1 MKRQATWNK
10 LKEQMSKKSNLSI
23 DSIRNPSDVEA
34 KNKHEVLKF
43 RVEGEKR
50 PKTIETELM
59 SVTTSKYSNSSSI
72 LLLSDWKSAY
82 EYRSEDYLNKDNKE
96 YIPLLDRF
104 LVSGITVNNTVYLKR
119 DDCSVKEEVVD
130 QSTILYSFPNVD
142 VPFACDSIIIYGPD
156 VINGYQDD
164 DFFLGMI
171 TNVHN
176 KNGTMYTWFHNG
188 NPIRGEYFLSL
199 LIVD

>member
-1 MKRQATWNK
+1 MKQQATWNK
-10 LKEQMSKKSNLSI
+10 LKEQMSKKSNLLN

-43 RVEGEKR
+43 SVEGEKR
-50 PKTIETELM
+50 PKTIQTELM

-72 LLLSDWKSAY
+72 LLLFDWKSAY
-82 EYRSEDYLNKDNKE
+82 EYRLEDYLNKDNKE
-96 YIPLLDRF
+96 YIPLDRF
-104 LVSGITVNNTVYLKR
+104 LVSGITVNNTVYLKQ

-130 QSTILYSFPNVD
+130 QIMILYSFPNVD
-142 VPFACDSIIIYGPD
+142 VPFASDPIIIYGPD

-171 TNVHN
+171 TS
-176 KNGTMYTWFHNG
+176 KDGTMCTWFHNE
-188 NPIRGEYFLSL
+188 NRIRC
-199 LIVD
+199 

>member
-10 LKEQMSKKSNLSI
+10 LKEQMSKKCNLSN

-82 EYRSEDYLNKDNKE
+82 EYRSKDYLNKDNKE

-104 LVSGITVNNTVYLKR
+104 LVSGITIPF
-119 DDCSVKEEVVD
+119 
-130 QSTILYSFPNVD
+130 ILS
-142 VPFACDSIIIYGPD
+142 
-156 VINGYQDD
+156 
-164 DFFLGMI
+164 GM
-171 TNVHN
+171 TAV
-176 KNGTMYTWFHNG
+176 
-188 NPIRGEYFLSL
+188 
-199 LIVD
+199 